1 MAKEE
6 RDYKSTDLST
16 FGSEKPDDKQLEILK
31 LIYGEVNSN
40 YRNLADIRFKLLGF
54 VPAISIIAWATL
66 YKEIDVNS
74 IYNNIAGFII
84 SFLGLRVAWGVRT
97 YDKRNDEL
105 YNDLVSR
112 GRKIE
117 EELGVHTAIFKGRMK
132 ANKVDIFCRIVNHQ
146 RSLNIIYSSVFTGW
160 SLLILWYLFN
170 FFNIIFNCK
179 I

>member
-66 YKEIDVNS
+66 YNEIDVNS

-84 SFLGLRVAWGVRT
+84 SFLGLRVSWGVRT

-132 ANKVDIFCRIVNHQ
+132 ANKVDIFHRIINHG
-146 RSLNIIYSSVFTGW
+146 RSLHIIYSSVFTGW
-160 SLLILWYLFN
+160 SLLMLWYLIHFIKL
-170 FFNIIFNCK
+170 FLL
-179 I
+179 